1 MVMLQLAPEIEI
13 KMEIELRE
21 CGAECSR
28 DELQAQKEAI
38 FAEFKRRMELAF
50 PEGFKLHTLEFG
62 LDTGWHDE
70 LRGTRGDE
78 PVIT

>member
-13 KMEIELRE
+13 KMEIDLPE
-21 CGAECSR
+21 CEKECTR
-28 DELQAQKEAI
+28 DELHKQKEAI

-50 PEGFKLHTLEFG
+50 PEGFRLHTLEFG
-62 LDTGWHDE
+62 PDKGWHDE
-70 LRGTRGDE
+70 LSGGKGDS

>member
-13 KMEIELRE
+13 KMEIELPD
-21 CGAECSR
+21 CGSDCSR
-28 DELQAQKEAI
+28 DELHKRKEAI
-38 FAEFKRRMELAF
+38 FAEFYRRMELAF

-62 LDTGWHDE
+62 IDRGWHDE
-70 LRGTRGDE
+70 LSGAKGHQ

>member
-13 KMEIELRE
+13 KMEIDLHDCGTE
-21 CGAECSR
+21 CTR
-28 DELQAQKEAI
+28 DDLQAQKEAI

-62 LDTGWHDE
+62 LDRGWHDE
-70 LRGTRGDE
+70 LSGKKGVN